1 MNIPEDRL
9 AYLRIKADTFGL
21 KSVCEPIFT
30 NPKFVIWSGSSNRF
44 SHHYGKGGLV
54 IHTSEVVK
62 LMLEVNRTLDYPSD
76 DGEPIREEAIFLAGL
91 FHDVGKMWDYEPCG
105 PIHPFYDEWRGTEHK
120 REIHHITRSAIV
132 WMEASSCWITFNYP
146 INEKFRDKVL
156 HAILAHHGSRQAGSP
171 VFPKTKLAWLLHLCD
186 GISARM
192 DDADKNDY
200 LGEVRK

>member
-9 AYLRIKADTFGL
+9 TYLATKADIFGVVF
-21 KSVCEPIFT
+21 VCEPVFN
-30 NPKFVIWSGSSNRF
+30 NPKFVLWSGSSKPF
-44 SHHYGKGGLV
+44 QHHYGKGGLV
-54 IHTSEVVK
+54 IHTAEV
-62 LMLEVNRTLDYPSD
+62 VNRTLGSPL
-76 DGEPIREEAIFLAGL
+76 EEQRVFLAGL

-105 PIHPFYDEWRGTEHK
+105 VSQDKDHQYDEWRGTEHK
-120 REIHHITRSAIV
+120 RTIHHITRSAIEWTKALV
-132 WMEASSCWITFNYP
+132 KTGTWADEFQDDIM
-146 INEKFRDKVL
+146 